1 MPDRMRRSLIAVL
14 VLVLASFAALAP
26 TALATT
32 QTATGGAVTATFT
45 YMGKF
50 PSYSGLHLSIAQSG
64 SVLYDQPVSSK
75 ACGNICAPLA
85 TGAKASSVHVIDLDD
100 IGQPNVVLDLYTGGA
115 HCCSVEQVFTFHP
128 GTMTYAQTERNFGDP
143 GARIED
149 LNHDGH
155 FEFVTADDAFAY
167 AFTDFA
173 ASGLPLQIETFSG
186 SRFQDVTDHYPALI
200 RKDAATWLEAFKGMA
215 RGHYADSVGVIAA
228 WAADEYR
235 LGKSAVANRF
245 LHQQAKAGHLK
256 SALAPNGSEGQK
268 FVAALQRFLRR
279 HGYGH

>member
-1 MPDRMRRSLIAVL
+1 MRRSLIT
-14 VLVLASFAALAP
+14 VLVLAASAVLAP
-26 TALATT
+26 AALATT
-32 QTATGGAVTATFT
+32 QTATGGAVTAAFTFT
-45 YMGKF
+45 GQF
-50 PSYSGLHLSIAQSG
+50 PSFSGLQLTIAQSG
-64 SVLYDQPVSSK
+64 SVLYDQPVASK
-75 ACGNICAPLA
+75 ACGTICAPQA
-85 TGAKASSVHVIDLDD
+85 TGSGASSVHVVDLDD

-115 HCCSVEQVFTFHP
+115 HCCSVEQVFTFDP
-128 GTMTYAQTERNFGDP
+128 GTMTYAMTERNFGDP

-149 LNHDGH
+149 LKHDGH

-173 ASGLPLQIETFSG
+173 ASGLPVQIRAFTG
-186 SRFQDVTDHYPALI
+186 SRFQDVTSSYPALI
-200 RKDAATWLEAFKGMA
+200 RKDAATWLKAYKGMA

-235 LGKSAVANRF
+235 LGKSAAANRY

-256 SALAPNGSEGQK
+256 SPLGASVAQGQK
-268 FVAALQRFLRR
+268 FVTRLQKFLRR